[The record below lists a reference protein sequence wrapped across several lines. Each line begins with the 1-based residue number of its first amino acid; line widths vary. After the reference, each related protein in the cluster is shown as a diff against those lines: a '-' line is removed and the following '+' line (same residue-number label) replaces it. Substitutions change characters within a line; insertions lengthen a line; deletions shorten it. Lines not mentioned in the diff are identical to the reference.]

1 MANRFLF
8 PLLVLLSWIVSPV
21 SGRGQAAAEYGMAA
35 GAASATTSSATSAV
49 NNSLRQA
56 GERLPQASPGKA
68 QPAAPGT
75 TAPTTS
81 AATTAPGTAAP
92 GQPGTTASPAPSTT
106 APIATKTLETVMKEN
121 LEKLRPKAGQGAAT
135 LRIDS
140 VPAQAKILI
149 DGVAVGY
156 TPLELELPS
165 GRYLAELKQTD
176 SLPWSKEVSLNP
188 GETVSL
194 EPVLQYKY
202 PSVVTL
208 SSWK

>member
-8 PLLVLLSWIVSPV
+8 PMLVLLSWIVSPV

-75 TAPTTS
+75 T
-81 AATTAPGTAAP
+81 AP